1 MNNTIKIAKSI
12 IKNCYW
18 NNTGLTPE
26 IIQKNIQDE
35 DFARWLFGGILNNS
49 PYICEHLKI
58 FKEEHIKL
66 FIEEQERR
74 NRPYFKREFLSRRLR
89 ALRSIYIEKGKY
101 IKQNKIPYKITNNTE
116 TLKQLIVFDNLKIEL
131 MQDVSYNKPSP
142 VKTQKGFLVDS
153 VETIL
158 SNKFECI
165 YNRDEPRDLFDIYC
179 IINFLDANIEIA
191 FDGLIERTNILGEE
205 VIEKLIHYP
214 PNFLQQERILIKDE
228 EIYNNFLKEYSILFR
243 NTFVGFINTNTNRMS

>member
-1 MNNTIKIAKSI
+1 MKKDFQKLYAEQDI
-12 IKNCYW
+12 ILDLLVRN
-18 NNTGLTPE
+18 GIDLV
-26 IIQKNIQDE
+26 
-35 DFARWLFGGILNNS
+35 LSGGTALHRF
-49 PYICEHLKI
+49 HLKEKYRYSEDLD
-58 FKEEHIKL
+58 FFTQTDMKECME
-66 FIEEQERR
+66 FIE
-74 NRPYFKREFLSRRLR
+74 
-89 ALRSIYIEKGKY
+89 A
-101 IKQNKIPYKITNNTE
+101 IKQNKIPYKITNNAE

-243 NTFVGFINTNTNRMS
+243 NTFVGFIDTNTNRMS